1 MDSFDLVIRGGTVVT
16 SSETSRCD
24 VGIRDG
30 RIAALAERLLSF
42 LRSRN
47 SVRII
52 GNPSADRG
60 RRVPTISFIAENH
73 RSDEVVTRVDEHR
86 IGIRYGDFY
95 ARRLIEKLGLTLY
108 GGVIRVSMVHYNTVS
123 EVDRLVE
130 AFDQIL

>member
-1 MDSFDLVIRGGTVVT
+1 MNYELSVGCTAHHRLSGGT
-16 SSETSRCD
+16 
-24 VGIRDG
+24 G
-30 RIAALAERLLSF
+30 RPHRQPTDRRGQILAAFDAIAQQEEQLADRLLAF

-52 GNPSADRG
+52 GDPSADRT

-95 ARRLIEKLGLTLY
+95 ARRLIE
-108 GGVIRVSMVHYNTVS
+108 
-123 EVDRLVE
+123 
-130 AFDQIL
+130 